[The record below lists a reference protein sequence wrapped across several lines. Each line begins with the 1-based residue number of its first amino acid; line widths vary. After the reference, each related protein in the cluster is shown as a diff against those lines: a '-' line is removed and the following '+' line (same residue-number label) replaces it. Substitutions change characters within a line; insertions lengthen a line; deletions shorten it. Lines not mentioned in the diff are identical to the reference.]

1 MTIYETVLSVISDI
15 QGSGGGLLVT
25 ALGSRGFLVQ
35 DMEGSGSRG
44 NARKP
49 SDQYIKVPL
58 RKVPNVQLTTL
69 PSPACN
75 KEAPAVVMSKSFKS
89 HKVMQCLYI

>member
-49 SDQYIKVPL
+49 SDQYQSTLEKGTKCATHNPAFTCMQQ
-58 RKVPNVQLTTL
+58 RGSSSCNVKKFQE
-69 PSPACN
+69 P
-75 KEAPAVVMSKSFKS
+75 
-89 HKVMQCLYI
+89 